1 MKDKLII
8 WINIEI
14 WNGVNSIE
22 GIIIVFIL
30 NLLDV
35 FEIKSEL
42 YMVNNDFYGVI
53 IILLILLIILF

>member
-1 MKDKLII
+1 MKDNLII

-35 FEIKSEL
+35 FEIKREL

>member
-1 MKDKLII
+1 MRDNFIV
-8 WINIEI
+8 WINIELQ
-14 WNGVNSIE
+14 NGVNSIE

-53 IILLILLIILF
+53 IILLILFIILF